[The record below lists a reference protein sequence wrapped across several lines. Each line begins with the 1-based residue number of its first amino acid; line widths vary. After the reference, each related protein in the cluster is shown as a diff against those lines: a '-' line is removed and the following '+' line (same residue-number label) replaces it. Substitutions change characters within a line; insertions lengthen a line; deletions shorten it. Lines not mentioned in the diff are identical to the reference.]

1 MRATITRMAKPELL
15 EIGNAYL
22 AFIRNNPPF
31 GTADALLDAYHREAA
46 TALATPACSAIG
58 GGALLALTDRAG
70 AT

>member
-31 GTADALLDAYHREAA
+31 GTADALLDAYHRE
-46 TALATPACSAIG
+46 LQRRWQHQPAP
-58 GGALLALTDRAG
+58 R
-70 AT
+70 